1 MKGARPFGISCMS
14 IMAISGYGCKSH
26 APGDAP
32 EALEPATGANATDTD
47 SHHLY
52 HNSPSIKGATMSI
65 RQSVLAGQ
73 WYARDAKQLRS
84 SIESY
89 LADAQRT
96 AAKSGTDAADSLGT
110 IHAIVVPHA
119 GHVWSG
125 PTAAAAYRILKN
137 HHYKRIFILCP
148 NHRMPVYGV
157 VSVSADAFETPLGPV
172 AVDRATVESLRNAG
186 LVRIDDAAQ
195 RREHAI
201 EIQLPFIQ
209 VLFGDDLPQI
219 VPLIVGDIDQQF
231 AQNFAQYYRANIA
244 DDALIVVSSDFLHY
258 GEAYGYVPFGD
269 PIQAQIEAYDAKTVK
284 AFSLLDAPAFDEF
297 ADAHPHAA
305 CGINALRLAAHIYD
319 GQAQTVTQLA
329 YDTSGRRS
337 GDDDMSVSYVALA
350 ITGNASPSNANKDAD
365 HIHKKGDPMLNESQ
379 RATAHDLVKRALAQA
394 VSKGRETPMP
404 SDEPAAKEAPFNE
417 RFGVFVTLHDASVDL
432 RGCIGNILPV
442 ATRAEG
448 RWGRAQDAALNDPRF
463 DPVTPAELSSLSIE
477 ISVLSRPVPVASPND
492 IEIGKHG
499 ILLKK
504 RGRSAVFLPQVAP
517 EQGWNLETTLNHL
530 ALKAGLA
537 PRAWREGASFEVF
550 EAEVF

>member
-1 MKGARPFGISCMS
+1 
-14 IMAISGYGCKSH
+14 
-26 APGDAP
+26 
-32 EALEPATGANATDTD
+32 
-47 SHHLY
+47 
-52 HNSPSIKGATMSI
+52 MSI

-172 AVDRATVESLRNAG
+172 AVDSATVESLRNAG
-186 LVRIDDAAQ
+186 LVRIDDAAH

-209 VLFGDDLPQI
+209 VVFGDDLPQI

-350 ITGNASPSNANKDAD
+350 ITDNASPSNSNKDAD

-394 VSKGRETPMP
+394 VSKGHETPMP

-417 RFGVFVTLHDASVDL
+417 RFGVFVTLHDASGDL

-442 ATRAEG
+442 ATLAEG
-448 RWGRAQDAALNDPRF
+448 LWGRAQDAALNDPRF

-477 ISVLSRPVPVASPND
+477 ISVLSRPVSVASPND
-492 IEIGKHG
+492 IEIGRHG

-537 PRAWREGASFEVF
+537 PGAWREGASFEVF

>member
-1 MKGARPFGISCMS
+1 MKGAWQIGIFCMS
-14 IMAISGYGCKSH
+14 MMAISGYGCKSH

-186 LVRIDDAAQ
+186 LVRIDDAAH

-209 VLFGDDLPQI
+209 VVFGDDLPQI

-394 VSKGRETPMP
+394 VSKGRETPM
-404 SDEPAAKEAPFNE
+404 
-417 RFGVFVTLHDASVDL
+417 RRTC
-432 RGCIGNILPV
+432 R
-442 ATRAEG
+442 
-448 RWGRAQDAALNDPRF
+448 
-463 DPVTPAELSSLSIE
+463 
-477 ISVLSRPVPVASPND
+477 
-492 IEIGKHG
+492 
-499 ILLKK
+499 
-504 RGRSAVFLPQVAP
+504 
-517 EQGWNLETTLNHL
+517 
-530 ALKAGLA
+530 
-537 PRAWREGASFEVF
+537 
-550 EAEVF
+550 

>member
-1 MKGARPFGISCMS
+1 MKGAWQIGIFCMS
-14 IMAISGYGCKSH
+14 MMAISGYGCKSH

-137 HHYKRIFILCP
+137 HRYKRIFILCP

-186 LVRIDDAAQ
+186 LVRIDDAAH

-209 VLFGDDLPQI
+209 VVFGDDLPQI
-219 VPLIVGDIDQQF
+219 VRLMGGDVDQQIS
-231 AQNFAQYYRANIA
+231 QNFAQYYRANIA

-417 RFGVFVTLHDASVDL
+417 RFGVFVTLHDASGDL
-432 RGCIGNILPV
+432 RGCIGNLPPV
-442 ATRAEG
+442 ATLAEG
-448 RWGRAQDAALNDPRF
+448 LWGRAQDAALNDPRF

-537 PRAWREGASFEVF
+537 PGAWREGASFGVF

>member
-1 MKGARPFGISCMS
+1 MKGAWQIGIFCMS
-14 IMAISGYGCKSH
+14 MMAISGYGCKSH
-26 APGDAP
+26 APSDAP

-186 LVRIDDAAQ
+186 LVRIDDAAH

-209 VLFGDDLPQI
+209 VVFGDDLPQI

-417 RFGVFVTLHDASVDL
+417 RFGVFVTLHDASGDL

-442 ATRAEG
+442 ATLAEG
-448 RWGRAQDAALNDPRF
+448 LWGRAQDAALNAPRF

-537 PRAWREGASFEVF
+537 PGAWREGASFEVF

>member
-1 MKGARPFGISCMS
+1 MKGAWQIGIFCMS
-14 IMAISGYGCKSH
+14 MMAISGYGCKSH
-26 APGDAP
+26 APSDAP
-32 EALEPATGANATDTD
+32 EASASATVANATDTD
-47 SHHLY
+47 SNHLY

-172 AVDRATVESLRNAG
+172 AVDSATVESLRNAG
-186 LVRIDDAAQ
+186 LVRIDDAAH

-209 VLFGDDLPQI
+209 VVFGDDLPQI

-350 ITGNASPSNANKDAD
+350 ITDNASPSNSNKDAD
-365 HIHKKGDPMLNESQ
+365 HIHKKGDTMLNESQ
-379 RATAHDLVKRALAQA
+379 RATAHDIVKRALAQA

-417 RFGVFVTLHDASVDL
+417 RFGVFVTLHDASGDL

-442 ATRAEG
+442 ATLAEG
-448 RWGRAQDAALNDPRF
+448 LWGRAQDAALNDPRF

-477 ISVLSRPVPVASPND
+477 ISVLSRPVSVASPND
-492 IEIGKHG
+492 IEIGRHG

-537 PRAWREGASFEVF
+537 PGAWREGASFEVF

>member
-1 MKGARPFGISCMS
+1 MKGAWQIGIFCMS
-14 IMAISGYGCKSH
+14 MMAISGYGCKSH

-89 LADAQRT
+89 LADAQCT

-186 LVRIDDAAQ
+186 LVRIDDAAH

-209 VLFGDDLPQI
+209 VVFGDDLPQI

-394 VSKGRETPMP
+394 VSKGHETPMP

-417 RFGVFVTLHDASVDL
+417 RFGVFVTLHDASGDL

-442 ATRAEG
+442 ATLAEG
-448 RWGRAQDAALNDPRF
+448 LWGRAQDAALNDPRF

-537 PRAWREGASFEVF
+537 PSAWREGASFEVF

>member
-1 MKGARPFGISCMS
+1 MKGAWQIGIFCMS
-14 IMAISGYGCKSH
+14 MMAISGYGCKSH
-26 APGDAP
+26 APSDAP
-32 EALEPATGANATDTD
+32 EASAPATVANATDTD
-47 SHHLY
+47 SNHLY

-96 AAKSGTDAADSLGT
+96 ATKSGTDAADSLGT

-172 AVDRATVESLRNAG
+172 AVDSATVESLRNAG
-186 LVRIDDAAQ
+186 LVRIDDAAH

-209 VLFGDDLPQI
+209 VVFGDDLPQI

-350 ITGNASPSNANKDAD
+350 ITDNASPSNSNKDAD

-417 RFGVFVTLHDASVDL
+417 RFGVFVTLHDASGDL

-442 ATRAEG
+442 ATLAEG
-448 RWGRAQDAALNDPRF
+448 LWGRAQDAALNDPRF

-477 ISVLSRPVPVASPND
+477 ISVLSRPVSVASPND
-492 IEIGKHG
+492 IEIGRHG

-537 PRAWREGASFEVF
+537 PGAWREGASFEVF

>member
-1 MKGARPFGISCMS
+1 MKGAWQIGIFCMS
-14 IMAISGYGCKSH
+14 MMAISGYGCKSH

-172 AVDRATVESLRNAG
+172 AVDSATVESLRNAG
-186 LVRIDDAAQ
+186 LVRIDDAAH

-209 VLFGDDLPQI
+209 VVFGDDLPQI

-350 ITGNASPSNANKDAD
+350 ITDNASPSNSNKDAD

-379 RATAHDLVKRALAQA
+379 RATAHDIVKRALAQA

-417 RFGVFVTLHDASVDL
+417 RFGVFVTLHDASGDL

-442 ATRAEG
+442 ATLAEG
-448 RWGRAQDAALNDPRF
+448 LWGRAQDAALNDPRF

-477 ISVLSRPVPVASPND
+477 ISVLSRPVSVASPND
-492 IEIGKHG
+492 IEIGRHG

-537 PRAWREGASFEVF
+537 PGAWREGASFEVF